1 MSEIRIFE
9 NPEFGKIRTM
19 ELPDGQ
25 IGFVGKDVA
34 EVLGYKD
41 TRKAIQS
48 HVDDEDKTT
57 GVICPSG
64 SNYKTQAVFINE
76 SGLYSLILS
85 SKLPQ
90 AKAFK
95 RWVTNVVLPQIRK
108 TGGYIPV
115 LENDSDEAVLKRA
128 VEILMNTVKQKE
140 NIIDE
145 QAELLKEQHNLIG
158 EQNIIL
164 EEQQPLVEFAQTVG
178 ESHDTC
184 TVAEL
189 AKLMCNMGIEMGQN
203 RLFSMLRD
211 LKYLGTSGHHWNVPQ
226 QRWIEAGY
234 FVVKTSSPWYD
245 KEGNAHYSITPLVT
259 GKGQQFFINKFRT
272 V

>member
-1 MSEIRIFE
+1 MSEIKIFE

-25 IGFVGKDVA
+25 VGFVGKDVA
-34 EVLGYKD
+34 EVLGYSN
-41 TRKAIQS
+41 TRDALRK
-48 HVDDEDKTT
+48 HVDLEDKTT
-57 GVICPSG
+57 VAFCVTG
-64 SNYKTQAVFINE
+64 SNYKTQAVLINE

-95 RWVTNVVLPQIRK
+95 RWVTNEVLPQIRK

-115 LENDSDEAVLKRA
+115 QENDSDEAVLKRA

-145 QAELLKEQHNLIG
+145 QAELLKEQHLLIG

-178 ESHDTC
+178 SSQDTC

-189 AKLMCNMGIEMGQN
+189 AKLMCNMGIEIGQN
-203 RLFSMLRD
+203 RLFCKLRD
-211 LKYLGTSGHHWNVPQ
+211 LKYLGALERTTAALDRGWLLCGQ
-226 QRWIEAGY
+226 DI
-234 FVVKTSSPWYD
+234 K
-245 KEGNAHYSITPLVT
+245 PLV
-259 GKGQQFFINKFRT
+259 R
-272 V
+272 

>member
-1 MSEIRIFE
+1 MSEIRIFK

-25 IGFVGKDVA
+25 VGFVGKDVA
-34 EVLGYKD
+34 EVLGYSN
-41 TRKAIQS
+41 TRDALRK
-48 HVDDEDKTT
+48 HVDLEDKTT
-57 GVICPSG
+57 VAFCDTG
-64 SNYKTQAVFINE
+64 SNYKTQAVLINE

-95 RWVTNVVLPQIRK
+95 RWVTNEVLPQIRK

-145 QAELLKEQHNLIG
+145 QAELLKEQHLLIG
-158 EQNIIL
+158 EQNIT
-164 EEQQPLVEFAQTVG
+164 QWWV
-178 ESHDTC
+178 
-184 TVAEL
+184 
-189 AKLMCNMGIEMGQN
+189 
-203 RLFSMLRD
+203 FSR
-211 LKYLGTSGHHWNVPQ
+211 YC
-226 QRWIEAGY
+226 
-234 FVVKTSSPWYD
+234 
-245 KEGNAHYSITPLVT
+245 
-259 GKGQQFFINKFRT
+259 
-272 V
+272 

>member
-25 IGFVGKDVA
+25 VGFVGKDVA
-34 EVLGYKD
+34 EVLGYSN
-41 TRKAIQS
+41 TQKAILV
-48 HVDDEDKTT
+48 HVDEDDKLRSQIGT
-57 GVICPSG
+57 SG
-64 SNYKTQAVFINE
+64 QRREMMIINE

-145 QAELLKEQHNLIG
+145 QAELLKEQHLLIG

-178 ESHDTC
+178 SSQDTC

-203 RLFSMLRD
+203 RLFGMLRD

-259 GKGQQFFINKFRT
+259 GKGQQYFINKFRT